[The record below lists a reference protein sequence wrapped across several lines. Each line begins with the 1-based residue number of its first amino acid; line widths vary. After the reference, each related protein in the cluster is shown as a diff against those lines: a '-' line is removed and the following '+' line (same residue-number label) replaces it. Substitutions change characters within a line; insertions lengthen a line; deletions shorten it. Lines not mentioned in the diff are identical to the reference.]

1 MKTLIVGLARSGT
14 SALLFKLKSALPSTT
29 WCLFEPSAF
38 DPSAA
43 AASENVLVKTIIG
56 SPIFDSFRDFDKKIL
71 LVRDPRDNLV
81 SRLLYHPTG
90 MAALR
95 NDQMKVDTFVEALR
109 GKEADPGSIS
119 FRDLFDLAFRLSGR
133 YHPDRSVE
141 LYTTALDFHGEHR
154 GLFVYKY
161 EDFILGRYAAIESYL
176 GIALPAGEVTVDAPY
191 QHVERAKAASDWKH
205 WFTADDVSYF
215 RPRLS
220 AYMDAYGY
228 ADDWTL
234 ADEPHIRSE
243 HSSEF
248 VRRSVAMRIDA
259 ERRDTGSPA

>member
-14 SALLFKLKSALPSTT
+14 SALLFKLKDALPPTT
-29 WCLFEPSAF
+29 LSLFEPSAF
-38 DPSAA
+38 DPSHPTT
-43 AASENVLVKTIIG
+43 SENVLVKILIG
-56 SPIFDSFRDFDKKIL
+56 SQIFGSFRDFDKKIL

-95 NDQMKVDTFVEALR
+95 NDQTKMDTFVEALR
-109 GKEADPGSIS
+109 DKEADPGSIS
-119 FRDLFDLAFRLSGR
+119 FRGLFDLAFRLSGR
-133 YHPDRSVE
+133 YRPDRAVE
-141 LYTTALDFHGEHR
+141 LYTTALDFHCEHQD
-154 GLFVYKY
+154 LFVYKY
-161 EDFILGRYAAIESYL
+161 EDFIIGRYAAIESYL
-176 GIALPAGEVTVDAPY
+176 GTALTAGEATVAAPY
-191 QHVERAKAASDWKH
+191 QHVERAKAANDWKH

-228 ADDWTL
+228 VDDWTL
-234 ADEPHIRSE
+234 VDEPHI
-243 HSSEF
+243 HPQHGSEF

-259 ERRDTGSPA
+259 DRRDAGSFA